1 MPREGLVSRKSDNY
15 QLVFIGGGLALFMLL
30 HTIRSIL
37 LEDWLKHQ
45 LEHLVGHTVAEMIER
60 FGSVGFPL
68 LGVIGIIWFLIAYN
82 RDHKSKAAAQDGG
95 TFFKLAY
102 VYCETKSIKWEDGEE
117 NSLFENQFYLV
128 IGNAL
133 DTGKALKRSQARIF
147 HMGEP
152 VLSRVKETGHS
163 EIDIRHGEIAL
174 FEIGRIV
181 SPEIFGMLNGSVTLD
196 SKAKWLYP
204 HNIPLGVRSFE
215 VSSSGK
221 RSYGLGYAPESP
233 SAVWA
238 LWMVVSADDAIAMQV
253 RVSIDLAAKVSPVT
267 CETVK

>member
-1 MPREGLVSRKSDNY
+1 MVRKSDNFP
-15 QLVFIGGGLALFMLL
+15 LVLTGGALGLWLLF
-30 HTIRSIL
+30 HKIFDIFF
-37 LEDWLKHQ
+37 EDWIKHQ
-45 LEHLVGHTVAEMIER
+45 LEPFVGHTVAEMIER

-82 RDHKSKAAAQDGG
+82 RDHKSKAMAQDGG
-95 TFFKLAY
+95 AFFKLAY

-133 DTGKALKRSQARIF
+133 DTGETLKRSQARIF

-163 EIDIRHGEIAL
+163 EIDIRHGEIAF
-174 FEIGRIV
+174 FEIGKIV
-181 SPEIFGMLNGSVTLD
+181 SPDIFGMLNGSVTLD

-204 HNIPLGVRSFE
+204 HNIPLGVRTFE
-215 VSSSGK
+215 VSASGK
-221 RSYGLGYAPESP
+221 RSYGLSYTPQSP

-253 RVSIDLAAKVSPVT
+253 RVSIDLAATKSPVS